1 MDGRTVGTEIPRK
14 QLMNACLTSGRWG
27 QMVLSIVILVM
38 LCGCVSTSSDGNF
51 TVKHRGSELV
61 GDLTLPDGAGSHPAV
76 IFIHGD
82 GAMTADSYGYYK
94 PLMEAFN
101 RAGFA
106 TLSWD
111 KPGVGRSK
119 GDWLTQSMQDRA
131 DEAIAVAQALKQR
144 TDIDDDAVG
153 LWGISQAGWV
163 MPLAVSQS
171 SEFAFMIS
179 VSAAVSWLRQ
189 SRYLTRN
196 RLHLE
201 GYDEADIETAL
212 AFGEKV
218 DALLAS
224 DTSYDTYLELLSD
237 APTCCNEAMDAKRW
251 RFTRLNI
258 DADAIEALRETQ
270 VPVLALFGDKDLNVD
285 TRESANVYERVLPR
299 SETSDVTI
307 KVFENA
313 DHSLYPS
320 SKGRISGTGFG
331 DTWRVLKVEFLGADA
346 FVPDYINSTVEWA
359 VNWYQ
364 SRPLNSQIE

>member
-1 MDGRTVGTEIPRK
+1 
-14 QLMNACLTSGRWG
+14 MNACIKCSRLGW
-27 QMVLSIVILVM
+27 MALALAILGT
-38 LCGCVSTSSDGNF
+38 LGGCVSTSSDGNF
-51 TVKHRGSELV
+51 TVKHRGSVLV
-61 GDLTLPDGAGSHPAV
+61 GDLTLPSGAGPHPAV

-82 GAMTADSYGYYK
+82 GAMTANSYGYSK
-94 PLMEAFN
+94 PLKDAFGH
-101 RAGFA
+101 AGFA

-131 DEAIAVAQALKQR
+131 DEAIAVAKALKQR
-144 TDIDDDAVG
+144 ADIDGGAVG

-179 VSAAVSWLRQ
+179 VSAAINWQRQ
-189 SRYLTRN
+189 GRYLTRN
-196 RLHLE
+196 RLLLE
-201 GYDEADIETAL
+201 GYDEAGIETAL
-212 AFGEKV
+212 AFGEKEN
-218 DALLAS
+218 ALLAS
-224 DTSYDTYLELLSD
+224 DASYETYLDLLSD
-237 APTCCNEAMDAKRW
+237 APSCCRGPMDEARW
-251 RFTRLNI
+251 RFVSLNI

-285 TRESANVYERVLPR
+285 SRESASVYERELPR

-307 KVFENA
+307 KMFENA

-331 DTWRVLKVEFLGADA
+331 DTWRVLKVAFLGADA
-346 FVPDYINSTVEWA
+346 FAPGYISSTVDWA
-359 VNWYQ
+359 VNWYRGRQ
-364 SRPLNSQIE
+364 PDFQDHKVNEL